1 MIIPKFLNGKKRDDL
16 APMTIL
22 TFPSVIP
29 FQIIYLFFFEVPEC
43 QIAGS
48 APKNCLKRRLN

>member
-22 TFPSVIP
+22 TFSSVIP
-29 FQIIYLFFFEVPEC
+29 FQIIDLFFFEVPEC

-48 APKNCLKRRLN
+48 VPKNC